1 MATHSSTLAW
11 KIPWTEEPAGLYS
24 PGDRKE
30 LDKRL
35 KRENIKVLNFFEKVI
50 TISMSTLVFEY
61 MVLIY
66 SHKMDYI
73 NCFEKNSSVVCVCVC
88 VCVYV
93 CVF

>member
-11 KIPWTEEPAGLYS
+11 KSPWTEEPGGLYS
-24 PGDRKE
+24 PTGRKE

-73 NCFEKNSSVVCVCVC
+73 NCFEKNSSVWCLCVCM
-88 VCVYV
+88 CVYV